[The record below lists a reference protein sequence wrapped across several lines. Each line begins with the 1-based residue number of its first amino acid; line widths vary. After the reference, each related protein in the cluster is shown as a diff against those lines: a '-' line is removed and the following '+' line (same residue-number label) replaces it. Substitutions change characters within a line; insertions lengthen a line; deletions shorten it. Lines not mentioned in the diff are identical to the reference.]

1 MTPKQEFRNTMIDLY
16 SSALTAA
23 DIVRRYR
30 RSYTDKFK
38 RIFSERRLQEIWAD
52 AKDAGKLPADRPHF
66 LKNCVSEIVL
76 DGGAIDAA
84 ADRDLMRQMDQSERR
99 WESAGDRN
107 ERACAESLAA
117 LRAAHPEMDNAAEQ
131 TAPELWLKRDLDAG
145 LAPGH
150 EQLMGMARKLD
161 AGCYR

>member
-1 MTPKQEFRNTMIDLY
+1 MTPKQQFRETMIALY
-16 SSALTAA
+16 SGPLTAA
-23 DIVRRYR
+23 DIIRRYA
-30 RSYTDKFK
+30 RSYGDKFK
-38 RIFSERRLQEIWAD
+38 RVFSERRLQEIWAD
-52 AKDAGKLPADRPHF
+52 AKAAGKLPSERPHF

-76 DGGAIDAA
+76 DGGVIDAA

-107 ERACAESLAA
+107 ARACFESLEA
-117 LRAAHPEMDNAAEQ
+117 LRRAHPELDSEAEQ
-131 TAPELWLKRDLDAG
+131 TAPALWLKRDLETS

-150 EQLMGMARKLD
+150 EQLMAMARKFD

>member
-1 MTPKQEFRNTMIDLY
+1 MTPKQQFRQTMIELY
-16 SSALTAA
+16 SGTLTAA
-23 DIVRRYR
+23 QIIKRYG

-38 RIFSERRLQEIWAD
+38 GIFSERRLREIWAE
-52 AKDAGKLPADRPHF
+52 ARAAGKLPEQRPHF

-76 DGGAIDAA
+76 DGAEIDAA

-99 WESAGDRN
+99 WEAAADSNTFACDSAV
-107 ERACAESLAA
+107 EA
-117 LRAAHPEMDNAAEQ
+117 LRRAHPEMDNPAAQ
-131 TAPELWLKRDLDAG
+131 TAPDLWLKRDADPR

-150 EQLMGMARKLD
+150 EQLMAMARKYD